1 VSNLTT
7 LLRPSYGATAFDGFS
22 TDRDF
27 NLGTAGALIWMSQ
40 LAYETTDPDKVSDI
54 LGSWQLRCD
63 GIVQGLVRSVLPIA
77 DTHAVVASGRGA
89 TILSFAGTDPVSL
102 ANWVS
107 DFNFRAGAGGIADG
121 FHQAFDA
128 VQKQVFALARTA
140 NQPLFVTGHS
150 LGGALA
156 VIAAQALQSSGFD
169 VAGVYTFGMPR
180 PGDEA
185 FARVSYDPLLGSRT
199 YRLVHGNDIVPTV
212 APSTL
217 GPRHVGR
224 LLRCD
229 PGAAFDPATLSPTTE
244 SDDPL
249 FSDAAGQ
256 QLTALLNH
264 PAAELAGVVERLAL
278 VARIA
283 VSSSPVHGRAPSVAV
298 MVEALPPPIRDH
310 LPDCYINALGA
321 GPL

>member
-1 VSNLTT
+1 VSTLTT
-7 LLRPSYGATAFDGFS
+7 LLRPSYSATAFDGFS
-22 TDRDF
+22 TNRDF
-27 NLGTAGALIWMSQ
+27 SLGTAGALIWMSQ
-40 LAYETTDPDKVSDI
+40 LAYETADSDKVDDI
-54 LGSWQLRCD
+54 LGDWQLQRT
-63 GIVQGLVRSVLPIA
+63 GIVQGVVSSVLPIA

-89 TILSFAGTDPVSL
+89 AILSFAGTDPVSL

-121 FHQAFDA
+121 FHQAFEA
-128 VQKQVFALARTA
+128 VQKQVLALARAA
-140 NQPLFVTGHS
+140 NQPLFMTGHS

-212 APSTL
+212 APSTF
-217 GPRHVGR
+217 GSRHVGR
-224 LLRCD
+224 LLRCA
-229 PGAAFDPATLSPTTE
+229 PGVAFDPATLSATTE

-249 FSDAAGQ
+249 FSDAAQQ
-256 QLTALLNH
+256 QLTALLDH
-264 PAAELAGVVERLAL
+264 PAAEVAGVAERLAL

-283 VSSSPVHGRAPSVAV
+283 LSSTPVHGRAPSVAV
-298 MVEALPPPIRDH
+298 VVEALPPPIRDH
-310 LPDCYINALGA
+310 LPDGYINALGA